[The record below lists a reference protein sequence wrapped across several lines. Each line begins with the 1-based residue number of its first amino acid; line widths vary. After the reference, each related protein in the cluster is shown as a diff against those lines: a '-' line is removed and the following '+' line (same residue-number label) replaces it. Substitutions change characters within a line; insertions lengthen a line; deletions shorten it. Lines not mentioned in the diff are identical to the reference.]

1 MRSLNLLNI
10 NDRIRVTLKHGYP
23 IGVPIGAPLYC
34 SVWISFWNILISY
47 FIYSV
52 AKAMEPGWSFVK
64 KLDRDKALFS
74 PSWHLNFTPEKANFY
89 ITISMSKFQVPCCSP
104 CRGRTFLHSY
114 TLLRRLLFVK
124 TYFMWN

>member
-64 KLDRDKALFS
+64 KLDWGKALFS
-74 PSWHLNFTPEKANFY
+74 PFDTWISPPEKANSY
-89 ITISMSKFQVPCCSP
+89 ISISLSKFQVPCFSP